1 MRIAGMILAGGLSSR
16 MGRDKALVPL
26 QGRPLLAHVI
36 TRLAPQVERL
46 AINANGDPARFSTF
60 DLPVRP
66 DSASD
71 RPGPLAG
78 IGAALAF
85 AREVGADVV
94 AVVPADA
101 PFLPL
106 NLVARLAAA
115 LEETAATQAEVT
127 STKAAC
133 AQSAQGLEPLFS
145 LWRVETEAAV
155 LAALAR
161 REGSPRAVLSILAH
175 RIVDFTGAAEEA
187 AFANL
192 NTPRDVAEAEAQ
204 LQSRDR
210 QARDAPE

>member
-1 MRIAGMILAGGLSSR
+1 MRIAGMILAGGRSSR

-46 AINANGDPARFSTF
+46 AINANGDLTRFLAF
-60 DLPVRP
+60 DLPLRP
-66 DSASD
+66 DRVSD

-78 IGAALAF
+78 IAAALAF
-85 AREVGADVV
+85 AREIGAEAV

-106 NLVARLAAA
+106 NVVARLAAA
-115 LEETAATQAEVT
+115 MGQTQ
-127 STKAAC
+127 AAC
-133 AQSAQGLEPLFS
+133 AQSARGLEPLFS
-145 LWRVETEAAV
+145 LWRIETEAPV

-161 REGSPRAVLSILAH
+161 QEGSPRAVLSILDH
-175 RIVDFTGAAEEA
+175 RLVDFTGAGEEA

-192 NTPRDVAEAEAQ
+192 NTPQDLADAEAQ
-204 LQSRDR
+204 LQSHDMRA
-210 QARDAPE
+210 QEAQE